1 MDHRRTA
8 STRSFV
14 DARCGTQETKEP
26 SGQVGQHVRAAC
38 FPAFASH
45 SPTWQDWT
53 TKWHEQGSSCHGMND
68 PQYQIKSLAPVSMN
82 DEENASGMVKIKGV
96 WCGWHV
102 AAARKDLTYGNLE
115 STYTPSQ
122 SGTQRLLS
130 TAISRACVFV
140 CLLINGR
147 QGEWFTYTYIINR
160 SSDSKQ
166 FRSTP
171 TLTCSQRTRAKQQ
184 ICPPDYTY
192 CPRRWTWSLGRRRTC
207 FRSASGSHF
216 QNTLQLCLPE

>member
-1 MDHRRTA
+1 MWRARWWLCLSLRQRQRGQPNSQRRLRYSTGLELATGRPCITFNARPAHRSNHISYDVRSQMDHRRTA

-147 QGEWFTYTYIINR
+147 QGEWFTYV
-160 SSDSKQ
+160 
-166 FRSTP
+166 
-171 TLTCSQRTRAKQQ
+171 
-184 ICPPDYTY
+184 
-192 CPRRWTWSLGRRRTC
+192 
-207 FRSASGSHF
+207 
-216 QNTLQLCLPE
+216 